1 MAQRDTRLIGGIYR
15 TGQVITTGGILTTCT
30 AYNHNTNDVVGLY
43 IITLQTQEQIGT
55 AQALLQ
61 ALAKRQGLYSDH
73 VMRVHDWGLD
83 GNRAYIATDPP
94 RGVTLQHVMDN
105 EDIDLRR
112 SLDLIRQ
119 LLIGV
124 KTLHKQGIH
133 GLDLRPQLI
142 TVDTIRVNDRVQL
155 DDIGLRGLLLSLGY
169 VSSQNSSDIGFLDPR
184 YCAPEYT
191 GQGPI
196 GPWTDVYQAGILL
209 FTLVTGRLPF
219 VGRTPAETG
228 VLQSS
233 SPIPSIQQYKHNTP
247 PALQE
252 VIEHALAKDPAQRF
266 PSADDFINS
275 LNLIPVPTP
284 TVGYT
289 RIEQEREAV
298 PPQQSL
304 GLTKDMPPLKPEDI
318 DATQRVMPPLKTED
332 MDATQ
337 RVMPPPTTSTG
348 LTAGNIAVPKIPTAS
363 GIYAHLCFE
372 HSSNDIERF
381 AITEKNIIV
390 GRQDPKR
397 GTMPDIDLSKL
408 DPKMTVSRQHARINF
423 EETFFYIE
431 DLKSRNKTRL
441 GELILAPL
449 KAELLQ
455 HGDTVQFGSVRMTFE
470 IPGMTRPPVYK
481 KHGGK

>member
-1 MAQRDTRLIGGIYR
+1 MVQRDARLIGGIYR
-15 TGQVITTGGILTTCT
+15 TGQVITLGGMLTTYT

-43 IITLQTQEQIGT
+43 VITLQTQEQMGT
-55 AQALLQ
+55 AQTLLQ
-61 ALAKRQGLYSDH
+61 ALAKRQSLYSDH
-73 VMRVHDWGLD
+73 VMRVHDWGID

-124 KTLHKQGIH
+124 KTLHKQGLH

-142 TVDTIRVNDRVQL
+142 TVDTIRVNDRVQI
-155 DDIGLRGLLLSLGY
+155 DDIGLRALLLSLGY
-169 VSSQNSSDIGFLDPR
+169 ISSQNSNDIGFLDPR
-184 YCAPEYT
+184 YCAPEYIRN
-191 GQGPI
+191 GPI
-196 GPWTDVYQAGILL
+196 GPWSDIYQAGLLL

-228 VLQSS
+228 ILQSS
-233 SPIPSIQQYKHNTP
+233 SPIPSIQQFKHNAP

-252 VIEHALAKDPAQRF
+252 LIEHALAKDPAQRF
-266 PSADDFINS
+266 PSADDLINS

-284 TVGYT
+284 AGVHT
-289 RIEQEREAV
+289 RLEPEREPAH
-298 PPQQSL
+298 PQPSVS
-304 GLTKDMPPLKPEDI
+304 LTKE
-318 DATQRVMPPLKTED
+318 MPPLKTED
-332 MDATQ
+332 VDATQ
-337 RVMPPPTTSTG
+337 RVVPPPTASAG
-348 LTAGNIAVPKIPTAS
+348 LTAGNIAVPKIPTAT

-381 AITEKNIIV
+381 AITEKSIIV

-397 GTMPDIDLSKL
+397 GTMPDIDLTKL

-441 GELILAPL
+441 GELILTPL

-455 HGDTVQFGSVRMTFE
+455 HGDTLQFGSVRMTFE
-470 IPGMTRPPVYK
+470 IPGMTKPPVYK
-481 KHGGK
+481 KRGGK